1 MMRLELS
8 RYIEGDLDNIADYI
22 AQDNP
27 RRAVTFIQE
36 IRTKIF
42 DIQRNPLIYQFRPDI
57 GEEARMSTVGNY
69 AILFRLMGEVIR
81 IERIVYGGRD
91 LPNIFEL

>member
-1 MMRLELS
+1 MMRLELL

-27 RRAVTFIQE
+27 RRAVTFIQD

-42 DIQRNPLIYQFRPDI
+42 DI
-57 GEEARMSTVGNY
+57 
-69 AILFRLMGEVIR
+69 
-81 IERIVYGGRD
+81 
-91 LPNIFEL
+91 

>member
-1 MMRLELS
+1 MIRLELS

-22 AQDNP
+22 AQNNP
-27 RRAVTFIQE
+27 RRAVTFIQD

-42 DIQRNPLIYQFRPDI
+42 DIQRNPLIYQFRPGI
-57 GEEARMSTVGNY
+57 GVEARMVTVGND

-81 IERIVYGGRD
+81 IEGIVYGGRD